1 MFWREGKGGEEA
13 SSSIFSVLRC
23 SLIGDVKKTNYVL
36 ILVFF
41 QIGSDEFSFSQYK
54 AEVRPYE
61 YAELDVE
68 VLERV
73 GRCRGRKLC

>member
-1 MFWREGKGGEEA
+1 MDKFKQM
-13 SSSIFSVLRC
+13 C
-23 SLIGDVKKTNYVL
+23 S
-36 ILVFF
+36 
-41 QIGSDEFSFSQYK
+41 QK
-54 AEVRPYE
+54 ANEIEVRPYE